1 MPSQTVASY
10 ADRLQYAVVD
20 QQGKYQTHAFGAS
33 AEALHDALATQYES
47 VLAVSHWQTRARGE
61 DQPAQHVVYPEVQ
74 QYLFDAHSK
83 TKGTPTLCVAR
94 LRKLAT

>member
-33 AEALHDALATQYES
+33 AEALDDALATQYES

-61 DQPAQHVVYPEVQ
+61 DNISAGSWIWDP
-74 QYLFDAHSK
+74 
-83 TKGTPTLCVAR
+83 GPTSHDDE
-94 LRKLAT
+94 

>member
-10 ADRLQYAVVD
+10 ADRLQYAVVH

-33 AEALHDALATQYES
+33 AEALHDALVTQYES

-74 QYLFDAHSK
+74 QYCLMRI
-83 TKGTPTLCVAR
+83 AR
-94 LRKLAT
+94 LRELQRCAWQD